1 MRGYAL
7 NWCYWS
13 LFYCYV
19 ACVRTVSSI
28 ELSTIM
34 HTSHLLVEYELGDL
48 KGITSG
54 IGTVSYYDLLI
65 YIRLVMLTVLAVI
78 L

>member
-1 MRGYAL
+1 
-7 NWCYWS
+7 
-13 LFYCYV
+13 
-19 ACVRTVSSI
+19 
-28 ELSTIM
+28 M

-48 KGITSG
+48 KDITSG
-54 IGTVSYYDLLI
+54 IGAVSYSIYYDLLI